1 MFARHVYT
9 HPICY
14 AALLAL
20 VVFALLLP
28 GVTHEAHAAGSA
40 ALLPDLVA
48 DPPDGVELATS
59 TNGTTHVTSMLL
71 RFNGY
76 IHNKGPG
83 AVDFRGSRTAVQ
95 LSPAKAERV
104 KKAEEKKE
112 PLNSPEI
119 EEELA
124 ASPMHT
130 FQRLFTTKEG
140 EEETNI
146 ERAHI
151 DETSPAELI
160 YSSADG
166 HNHWHLQRAAKYS
179 LWTAAKSA
187 EVAPAQKV
195 GFCLDDSQHVET
207 SKGPS
212 NPVYSD
218 EVPPFRDFC
227 EQYHPNATSLFEGIS
242 PGWRDIYRSNLAL
255 QWVDVSSVLPG
266 EYWLREDVNPLGVV
280 KETGSANV
288 PVYAEKSTI
297 IPGFDAIAQA
307 VATGNEEAKSITLTS
322 KAWGD
327 NATPKYAIAAQPQHG
342 TLSAISGGKVTYTP
356 NAGYAGA
363 DSFTFSAADPT
374 SQFPSSPAVATV
386 SIEVGEAAK
395 VASVAIEGAPE
406 SMTAGT
412 SVQLSAH
419 VANDSPTITWAA
431 SGGTITQGGLYT
443 APSEPPAAGKV
454 TVTATSA
461 KGAKDQRAITIVA
474 APPVEPAPES
484 PAVEPPVET
493 PTGTPTGE
501 TPAASEPTP
510 TPTPTGVIT
519 GSIQPGGE
527 SPSAT
532 QQSSPGTSGVL
543 GEKTATARI
552 AVDRPVVTL
561 FGRTLVMTAL
571 PTGPGAI
578 RLSAFLGARR
588 LGTCVTVT
596 PADRS
601 FTCRVPLGKDIS
613 AHARIRVQATLHD
626 GAVTARSVRAAAP
639 VEPMRMNA
647 HGASA
652 GLAATFW
659 CSPAALRS
667 FSTLR

>member
-1 MFARHVYT
+1 MVARHTYT
-9 HPICY
+9 HRIRY
-14 AALLAL
+14 AALLATA
-20 VVFALLLP
+20 VFALLLP

-95 LSPAKAERV
+95 LSPAKAEKV

-179 LWTAAKSA
+179 LWNAAKSA

-207 SKGPS
+207 GKGPS
-212 NPVYSD
+212 SPVYSD

-242 PGWRDIYRSNLAL
+242 PGWRDIYRSNLAF
-255 QWVDVSSVLPG
+255 QWVDVSNVLPG

-280 KETGSANV
+280 KETGGANV
-288 PVYAEKSTI
+288 PVYATKSTI

-322 KAWGD
+322 KAWSD
-327 NATPKYAIAAQPQHG
+327 SATPKYTIASQPQHG
-342 TLSAISGGKVTYTP
+342 TLSAIGGGKVTYTP
-356 NAGYAGA
+356 NAGFSGA
-363 DSFTFSAADPT
+363 DSFTFSASDPT
-374 SQFPSSPAVATV
+374 SQFPTSPAVATV
-386 SIEVGEAAK
+386 SVEVGEAAK
-395 VASVAIEGAPE
+395 VASVAIEGAPA

-419 VANDSPTITWAA
+419 VANDSPTVTWSA
-431 SGGTITQGGLYT
+431 SGGSITQAGVYT
-443 APSEPPAAGKV
+443 APSEPPVSGKV

-461 KGAKDQRAITIVA
+461 KGAKDERTITIVA

-484 PAVEPPVET
+484 PPVET
-493 PTGTPTGE
+493 PLESPTGTPVE
-501 TPAASEPTP
+501 TPVVSEPTSPP
-510 TPTPTGVIT
+510 TTGTVT
-519 GSIQPGGE
+519 GLSQPGGA
-527 SPSAT
+527 SPSST

-543 GEKTATARI
+543 GEKTVTARI
-552 AVDRPVVTL
+552 AVDRPAVTL

-578 RLSAFLGARR
+578 RLSAFLGTRR
-588 LGTCVTVT
+588 LGSCVTMT

-601 FTCRVPLGKDIS
+601 FTCRIPLGKGIS
-613 AHARIRVQATLHD
+613 ARARIRVQVTLHD
-626 GAVTARSVRAAAP
+626 GSVTAKSVRAAAP
-639 VEPMRMNA
+639 VEPMRMAA

-652 GLAATFW
+652 GLTATFW

-667 FSTLR
+667 LSTLR